1 MEIEDKETLDEGST
15 DREEAQPGEGQ
26 EASLEELLA
35 KKSQRQEESE
45 DAAEEE
51 AMLNP
56 EAEDRV
62 ATSLP
67 GKVTPKQETEFV
79 CKSCFLVKH
88 QSQLADPKRVLCKDC
103 A

>member
-1 MEIEDKETLDEGST
+1 MEIEDQEALEDEGQDSRT
-15 DREEAQPGEGQ
+15 AEADDGE

-35 KKSQRQEESE
+35 KKSRREEPDE
-45 DAAEEE
+45 GGDEE
-51 AMLNP
+51 AILNP
-56 EAEDRV
+56 EADDRV